1 MNRTSCMV
9 PSPQER
15 RRLHMMD
22 SRPTQDHPSDSSKSA
37 ALLESRSI
45 DRSLVGL
52 TGTNS
57 SQSSDEPATNQ
68 IAQSSQ
74 ARASRGTASE
84 KRANDDVANDM
95 SLAEESSTSLSD
107 DSQESAGEE
116 NNFEASRRE
125 AIRLESLFRQ
135 QEQDHELAERLARD
149 EALATS
155 LQDLEIRNDESSTLL
170 AINLANG
177 FVQDQGAFALHQLE
191 EQEMVFQFQNA
202 VSMQERQLQADME
215 FAMRLQN
222 ESSMLESDRNL
233 AQRLQ
238 SGSNAS
244 DSSVAM
250 GFDDTYQSGV
260 PETPLPQRADE
271 DFENPVR
278 TPHSVFCNP
287 FSPAFATRTQPMHS
301 QPRSSPQPGMDGVKT
316 QQRKGNQRNQ
326 PGQEWEGQ
334 EWEEQEWEGQE
345 WEGQEWEGQEWE
357 GQEWEGQEWEGQ
369 EQNYSAD
376 VSFLQKMQQEE
387 DQRFVRDRA
396 EAQRIQ
402 NTLQAQDRVAQ
413 DKIKAEQAA
422 IKREEFAECLIC
434 TDDFDRAE
442 MVRPCQHWYC
452 RGCLTGMNPYLW

>member
-1 MNRTSCMV
+1 MHGAISTGTPKTSYDGFT
-9 PSPQER
+9 PNTRS
-15 RRLHMMD
+15 
-22 SRPTQDHPSDSSKSA
+22 SSDSSKSA

-52 TGTNS
+52 TGTDS
-57 SQSSDEPATNQ
+57 SQSSDQPATDQ
-68 IAQSSQ
+68 SAQSSQ

-135 QEQDHELAERLARD
+135 QEQDRELAERLARD

-177 FVQDQGAFALHQLE
+177 FVQDPGAFALHQLE

-238 SGSNAS
+238 LGSNVP

-250 GFDDTYQSGV
+250 GFDDAYQSVV
-260 PETPLPQRADE
+260 PETPFPQRADE
-271 DFENPVR
+271 GFENPVR
-278 TPHSVFCNP
+278 TPHSVFRNP
-287 FSPAFATRTQPMHS
+287 SSPAFATRTQPMHS
-301 QPRSSPQPGMDGVKT
+301 QPRSSCQSGMVGVKT
-316 QQRKGNQRNQ
+316 QQRKGNQSNQ
-326 PGQEWEGQ
+326 PGQAWRGQ
-334 EWEEQEWEGQE
+334 EWKGQG
-345 WEGQEWEGQEWE
+345 WKR
-357 GQEWEGQEWEGQ
+357 QEWEGQ

-376 VSFLQKMQQEE
+376 VLFLQKMQQEE

-396 EAQRIQ
+396 EAQRVQ

-413 DKIKAEQAA
+413 EKIKAEQAA